1 MPRALTFSEGTGKW
15 VIHCETK
22 LKSKRVRYEKS
33 SDFIEG
39 TETNAGTGSA
49 IEDADTMLGT
59 IVLLVACL
67 ALAALAYVIV

>member
-1 MPRALTFSEGTGKW
+1 MGNSLRNQTE
-15 VIHCETK
+15 IQEIRH
-22 LKSKRVRYEKS
+22 EKS

-39 TETNAGTGSA
+39 AETIAGIGSA

>member
-1 MPRALTFSEGTGKW
+1 MGDSLRNQTEIQK
-15 VIHCETK
+15 
-22 LKSKRVRYEKS
+22 VRHEKS

-39 TETNAGTGSA
+39 AETNAGTGRS

>member
-1 MPRALTFSEGTGKW
+1 MNDSLRNQTE
-15 VIHCETK
+15 IQE
-22 LKSKRVRYEKS
+22 VRHEES
-33 SDFIEG
+33 SDFIEAAA
-39 TETNAGTGSA
+39 TDAGTGRA

>member
-1 MPRALTFSEGTGKW
+1 MGNSLRNQTEIQK
-15 VIHCETK
+15 
-22 LKSKRVRYEKS
+22 VRHEKS

-39 TETNAGTGSA
+39 AKTNAGTGRS